1 VTGKNEFATRLA
13 DEALQLHRAGRLDEA
28 IPRYKQALEIDP
40 TIAYAYTSLGVAL
53 RAKSNYPA
61 AIACYRRALEFE
73 PDNSVIHS
81 NLGNALRQAGFID
94 EAVTHQ
100 LRAIELNPNEAEPYY
115 NCGVALKSCNRM
127 REALEYFTKAV
138 ELSPNHVEAR
148 WDRALVMLHLGD
160 YEEGWKE
167 YEWRWKR
174 KTNPRPDFA
183 EPLWNGMPF
192 KNKTLLLY
200 TEQGFGDTIQ
210 FIRYAPM
217 VKQLGG
223 RVVFECKQELLR
235 LLQSADGVDELVV
248 RGETRPHFDL
258 QCPLLSVPRLI
269 DNRVETISGKVPYL
283 QPPAGSG
290 DKFKPLIE
298 RAQNRFKVGI
308 IWSGSVTFHANHL
321 RATKLDHFL
330 ELLRVP
336 NVQLY
341 SMQMMQPREQLQQFD
356 VNSIILDPTPLVDDF
371 ADTAAL
377 IQQLDLVIMTDS
389 SVAHLSGAMNC
400 PIWTILC
407 YMADWRWFEDRDD
420 SPYYPSMRLF
430 RQKEYDQWDDV
441 FAEVVDALRKIVGE
455 LPVPVVKATETKK
468 AAPAPGSVLP
478 AAFKNE
484 QGLPRFEMP
493 IPPHFLKDMGIS
505 FLWKHESSHHGYE
518 YPTRKFFDQ
527 HLQPGD
533 VFLDIG
539 AHWGIFSL
547 SAATRHPGAIDV
559 LAVEAHPDNAE
570 HLRRW
575 IAHNELGDQIEA
587 INAAVGDAAG
597 EVQLLKNSTMGFSVA
612 RDGVNDPS
620 RTTTQMVT
628 IDGLLAE
635 RPHLQNRRT
644 WLKIDVEGHEPEVI
658 RGAAQLLTSGDVA
671 GLVWEK
677 GRNFLASP
685 HYEAML
691 KMMEQLESMGFHQY
705 RFAHDCLGGP
715 LLPMVVNNDLCNV
728 FALADNVERKP
739 VYEKPFG
746 ETPNLFKPQL
756 PELTDAEKI
765 AETERFIAAK
775 SSDGSKWVPPEN
787 LKVGVELRAE
797 LASRR
802 IPPTTSVLDLGC
814 GNMTL
819 KIFLGQNNQ
828 YSCADLIQRTADCQ
842 IADLNQNQF
851 PTGQYDSIAI
861 LEVLEYIHDIPFVLK
876 KARQAAKQL
885 LVTYTVR
892 RSEPLEARRIRGWFS
907 DLTEAEFKDAL
918 TAAGWTVKETL
929 SDRGALLFVCS

>member
-1 VTGKNEFATRLA
+1 MTGNNELATRIA
-13 DEALQLHRAGRLDEA
+13 DEALELHRAGRLDEA
-28 IPRYKQALEIDP
+28 IPRYKHALEIDP
-40 TIAYAYTSLGVAL
+40 TLAYAYTSLGVAM
-53 RAKSNYPA
+53 RAKSNFPA

-73 PDNSVIHS
+73 PENSVIHS
-81 NLGNALRQAGFID
+81 NLGNALRQAGFIE

-100 LRAIELNPNEAEPYY
+100 MRAIELNPNEAEPYY
-115 NCGVALKSCNRM
+115 NCGVALKSCNRLK
-127 REALEYFTKAV
+127 EALVYFTKAV
-138 ELSPNHVEAR
+138 ELNPDHIEAH
-148 WDRALVMLHLGD
+148 WDRSLVLLHLGD

-174 KTNPRPDFA
+174 KSNPRPPFS
-183 EPLWNGMPF
+183 EPLWDGSPF
-192 KNKTLLLY
+192 KDKTLLLY
-200 TEQGFGDTIQ
+200 TEQGFGDIIQ
-210 FIRYAPM
+210 FIRYAPI

-235 LLQSADGVDELVV
+235 LLDSVEGIDELVV
-248 RGETRPHFDL
+248 RGEKRPHIDL
-258 QCPLLSVPRLI
+258 QCPLLSVPGLI
-269 DNRVETISGKVPYL
+269 GNRADTICSKVPYL
-283 QPPAGSG
+283 KPPAGAG
-290 DKFKPLIE
+290 DKFKPLID

-321 RATKLDHFL
+321 RATTLNNFL

-341 SMQMMQPREQLQQFD
+341 SMQMMQPREQLQQFG
-356 VNSIILDPTPLVDDF
+356 VNSIILDPTPLIDDF

-377 IQQLDLVIMTDS
+377 IEQLDLVIMTDS
-389 SVAHLSGAMNC
+389 SVAHLTGALNC

-407 YMADWRWFEDRDD
+407 YMADWRWFEDRKDT
-420 SPYYPSMRLF
+420 PYYPSMRLF
-430 RQKEYDQWDDV
+430 RQEKYNQWDDV
-441 FAEVVDALRKIVGE
+441 FADIVTALREKVGQSTASVE
-455 LPVPVVKATETKK
+455 RVAVAKKPVAT
-468 AAPAPGSVLP
+468 PGSVLP

-484 QGLPRFEMP
+484 QGQPRFEMP
-493 IPPHFLKDMGIS
+493 IPPHFLQDAGIS
-505 FLWKHESSHHGYE
+505 FLWKHESSHDGYE
-518 YPTRKFFDQ
+518 YPTRKFFDE

-547 SAATRHPGAIDV
+547 SAATRHPGQIDV

-570 HLRRW
+570 HLNRW
-575 IAHNELGDQIEA
+575 IAHNELGNQIEA
-587 INAAVGDAAG
+587 INAAVGDAPG

-612 RDGVNDPS
+612 RDGDDPS

-628 IDGLLAE
+628 IDGLLAQ

-658 RGAAQLLTSGDVA
+658 RGMAHLLASGNVA

-677 GRNFLASP
+677 GRNFLTSP

-691 KMMEQLESMGFHQY
+691 EMMQQLESLGFQQY

-728 FALADNVERKP
+728 FAISSNVERKT

-746 ETPNLFKPQL
+746 ETPKLFKPNL
-756 PELTDAEKI
+756 PDLTDEQKI

-775 SSDGSKWVPPEN
+775 SSDGSKWVTDQF
-787 LKVGVELRAE
+787 LKAGADLRAE

-802 IPPTTSVLDLGC
+802 IPPNTSVLDLGC

-819 KIFLGQNNQ
+819 KVFLGQLNQ
-828 YSCADLIQRTADCQ
+828 YHCADLVQRSADCQ

-851 PTGQYDSIAI
+851 PIGQYDSIAI
-861 LEVLEYIHDIPFVLK
+861 LEVLEYIHDIPSLLQ
-876 KARQAAKQL
+876 KARQTAKHL
-885 LVTYTVR
+885 LVTYSVR
-892 RSEPLEARRIRGWFS
+892 RSEPLEARRIRGWYS

-918 TAAGWTVKETL
+918 NAAGWSVSETL